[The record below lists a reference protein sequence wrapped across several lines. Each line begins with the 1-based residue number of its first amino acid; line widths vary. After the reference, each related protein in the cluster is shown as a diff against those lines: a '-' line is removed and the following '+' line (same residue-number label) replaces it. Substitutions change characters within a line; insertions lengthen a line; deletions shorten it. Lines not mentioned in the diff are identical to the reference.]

1 VATPGETQITTAQ
14 GSFAILPRAD
24 QFLPP
29 ELKRG
34 DRGCALQIGA
44 STGRRG
50 NEEEEEGVIM
60 KKLGFA
66 TIVTGGIVGAFLGLG
81 APAQAVASPAGANA
95 VSTAVQFSTGNTHR
109 YWLDNY
115 GPNAGPVVPDG
126 QPHPSH

>member
-1 VATPGETQITTAQ
+1 
-14 GSFAILPRAD
+14 
-24 QFLPP
+24 
-29 ELKRG
+29 
-34 DRGCALQIGA
+34 
-44 STGRRG
+44 
-50 NEEEEEGVIM
+50 M